1 MKVAIIGAG
10 AAGLATA
17 HELLQAGHEVSVFE
31 QSNRIGGIWAYSEE
45 VEDDL
50 LGRNPR
56 QRIHSSLYEAMRVNL
71 PRELMALEG
80 FAFDDSL
87 GAAVALRYP
96 RHDAVLAYLERFAD
110 ASGVRPH
117 IHFGHRV
124 AEVTCTN
131 GSPPLENATVRP
143 SHEEWLVDGARFD
156 AVAVCNGHY
165 SEPHVPVLPGL
176 ETFPGLALH
185 SHNYRKPE
193 LFAGKRVV
201 VLGSSVSGADLS
213 REIANVAADVFFCG
227 RLFLDMPLLRSQT
240 TPIKRAPP
248 VERFDGDAVVLTD
261 GQRIEGVDAF
271 LFCTGYR
278 YRFPFLKPPLATV
291 DDNWVRSLY
300 RQLILC
306 TNPRLAFIGLPF
318 RIVPFPLFQRQARWF
333 ARILNGAF
341 PLPTLAERRAE
352 RAKEIRALR
361 AAGKPQRHYHF
372 LGDRQ
377 VDYLNDLAKQCGD
390 APVTEDFVRLWQ
402 GHNRHAR
409 RYPDDYRD
417 RPLPM
422 K

>member
-17 HELLQAGHEVSVFE
+17 HELLKAGHEVSVFE

-56 QRIHSSLYEAMRVNL
+56 QRIHSSLYAAMRVNL

-80 FAFDDSL
+80 FAFDDSP

-110 ASGVRPH
+110 ASGVRSH
-117 IHFGHRV
+117 IRFGHRV

-131 GSPPLENATVRP
+131 GSPPLENAPVRP

-165 SEPHVPVLPGL
+165 SEPHIPDLPGL
-176 ETFPGLALH
+176 ERFPGFAMH
-185 SHNYRKPE
+185 SHNYRKPDI
-193 LFAGKRVV
+193 FAGKRVV

-213 REIANVAADVFFCG
+213 REIAKVAADVFFCG
-227 RLFLDMPLLRSQT
+227 RLFLDTPPPNSQT

-248 VERFDGDAVVLTD
+248 VERFDSTAVVLVD

-278 YRFPFLKPPLATV
+278 YTFPFLKPPLATV
-291 DDNWVRSLY
+291 DDNWVRGLY

-306 TNPRLAFIGLPF
+306 AHPRLAFIGLPF

-333 ARILNGAF
+333 ARMLNGAF

-377 VDYLNDLAKQCGD
+377 VDYLNDLAKQCDD
-390 APVTEDFVRLWQ
+390 APVAERFVRLWQ

-417 RPLPM
+417 RPLPAQ
-422 K
+422 